1 MRKMFLALSLV
12 AALAIP
18 ALAHGTSYVP
28 QGTVAK
34 QACKDER
41 SNDADAF
48 KVKYA
53 NNEGKHAFRRCVRQ
67 HRRHARKK
75 CRAERKADKQAFK
88 QKYGD
93 PTQNYDDAYI
103 RCQFEHEDDPVEQ
116 HPEPEPANS

>member
-1 MRKMFLALSLV
+1 MRKTFLALSLV

-28 QGTVAK
+28 KGTVAK

-41 SNDADAF
+41 NADGDAF
-48 KVKYA
+48 KAKYA
-53 NNEGKHAFRRCVRQ
+53 NDKGKHAFRRCVRQ
-67 HRRHARKK
+67 HRRQARKT

-93 PTQNYDDAYI
+93 PTQNYGDAFL
-103 RCQFEHEDDPVEQ
+103 RCQFEHEDDPVEPK
-116 HPEPEPANS
+116 PESSP